1 MLPEDEAL
9 AARCQT
15 VGQALQ
21 TALTWVSDNGERI
34 GQASV
39 GLQRDLRK
47 SRLLAQS
54 LETAARRKMGVS
66 VFGPSQAGKSYLVSA
81 LARPGLKPLL
91 ANFAS
96 QPVDFIREINPE
108 GGRESTGLVTR
119 FTLDRSTEATPDYP
133 VELRL
138 LTQNDL
144 VKIIGNT
151 YYADCRHDDWPD
163 PEPDAI
169 LQRLAEL
176 APCARPNAIDPLRDD
191 DLYDLEDYFW
201 RSFRGAGRIKVLK
214 NTPFWSQAADLAP
227 RLPPTDR
234 ARLLAL
240 LWGDVE
246 PFTQLYLRLYHALK
260 SLDFA
265 PVARCPLTALIPRER
280 SIIDV
285 QMLRS
290 LGMDGGDRVTVLTGT
305 RPVELPRAEVTALT
319 AELKI
324 VLEHPPAGLDGAA
337 YGFFQ
342 HTDLLD
348 FPGARS
354 REQIRDLPEYLS
366 RPDALSG
373 FFLRGKV
380 AYLFE
385 RYCAEQELTAMLL
398 CIGPGNQE
406 VRGLPDLVNDWITAT
421 HGATAEARAGHP
433 ASLFL
438 MLTKFDMEFEQK
450 AGASEDPAQRWSIRL
465 SSSLL
470 DFFGKQHDWPR
481 CWDPQGGFRNV
492 FWLRNPHFKQKAIF
506 DYDGDRERQVRD
518 AEQAYVAS
526 LRAGFLHNPDVRRHF
541 ADPARAWDAAL
552 RLNDGGVSYLVEQ
565 LSPVCQPELKRRQV
579 TRRLGDLARAAA
591 GRLRSYYVSD
601 DLDAERAK
609 KRQLGKALARKL
621 VNCAA
626 NQRFGDFLWSLYVS
640 DESLYD
646 VYLQIERQPGAPL
659 VEQARP
665 ESELMGAQVNAAD
678 LLGLFSD
685 DEPDAPPPA
694 SEAFH
699 PPPRLMMDAAAR
711 YASEV
716 IAHWLDQL
724 RELSGESASQ
734 NYFSLTA
741 EEFSALVH
749 ELATGAERLDLRQ
762 RIAASVRDASHFHN
776 IHREKLAWKQ
786 AALAAALLNTY
797 ISSLGFDP
805 QGDSARRPM
814 ITVAGRQRPLFAPR
828 QPFTG
833 YPPLGPKPLPYDQDF
848 YADWLY
854 ALTLLIEGNVA
865 GAIATEADREQNR
878 RLGQALAALDTH
890 SPAERS

>member
-1 MLPEDEAL
+1 MLPEDQAL

-15 VGQALQ
+15 VGQALH
-21 TALTWVSDNGERI
+21 TALTWVNDNGERL
-34 GQASV
+34 GPASA

-54 LETAARRKMGVS
+54 LESAARRKMGVS

-81 LARPGLKPLL
+81 LARPGIQPLL
-91 ANFAS
+91 ANFAG

-119 FTLDRSTEATPDYP
+119 FTLDRSSVATPEYP

-138 LTQNDL
+138 LTQTDL

-176 APCARPNAIDPLRDD
+176 APRAQPHAVDPLTDD
-191 DLYDLEDYFW
+191 DIYDLEDYFW

-214 NTPFWSQAADLAP
+214 NSPFWNQAAELAP
-227 RLPPTDR
+227 RLPPADR
-234 ARLLAL
+234 ARLLGL

-246 PFTQLYLRLYHALK
+246 PFTQLYLRLYQALK

-265 PVARCPLTALIPRER
+265 PVARGPLTALIPRER

-285 QMLRS
+285 QMLRG
-290 LGMDGGDRVTVLTGT
+290 LGMDDGERVTVLAGT
-305 RPVELPRAEVTALT
+305 RPVPLLRAEVTALT

-337 YGFFQ
+337 YDFFQ

-354 REQIRDLPEYLS
+354 REQIKDLPESLR

-406 VRGLPDLVNDWITAT
+406 VRGLPDLVQDWIAAT
-421 HGATAEARAGHP
+421 HGATPEARTDHP
-433 ASLFL
+433 AALFL
-438 MLTKFDMEFEQK
+438 VLTKFDMEFEQK
-450 AGASEDPAQRWSIRL
+450 AGASDDPAQRWSIRL

-481 CWDPQGGFRNV
+481 CWDGRGGFRNT

-506 DYDGDRERQVRD
+506 DYDGDRERQVRE
-518 AEQAYVAS
+518 AEQAYIAG
-526 LRAGFLHNPDVRRHF
+526 LRTGFLNNPDVRNHF

-552 RLNDGGVSYLVEQ
+552 RLNDGGVGYLVEQ
-565 LSPVCQPELKRRQV
+565 LSPLCQPELKRRQV
-579 TRRLGDLARAAA
+579 ARRLDDLAQSAA

-609 KRQLGKALARKL
+609 KRQWGKTLARKL

-626 NQRFGDFLWSLYVS
+626 NQRFGELLWNLYVS

-646 VYLQIERQPGAPL
+646 VYFQIERQPDASQMETAHASP
-659 VEQARP
+659 
-665 ESELMGAQVNAAD
+665 ELMGAPVDAAD
-678 LLGLFSD
+678 LLSLFSD
-685 DEPDAPPPA
+685 DEEADADAPSPA
-694 SEAFH
+694 LES
-699 PPPRLMMDAAAR
+699 PRLLMDAADR
-711 YASEV
+711 YANQV
-716 IAHWLDQL
+716 IAHWLEQL
-724 RELSGESASQ
+724 RDLSNECAAQ
-734 NYFSLTA
+734 NYFGLAA

-749 ELATGAERLDLRQ
+749 ELASGAERFNVRQ
-762 RIAASVRDASHFHN
+762 RIAAGVRDASHFHN

-786 AALAAALLNTY
+786 AALAAALLNAYVST
-797 ISSLGFDP
+797 LGVDP
-805 QGDSARRPM
+805 QGDAARRPV
-814 ITVAGRQRPLFAPR
+814 ITVAGRSRPLFAPR
-828 QPFTG
+828 PAFTG
-833 YPPLGPKPLPYDQDF
+833 YPPLGAKPLPYDQDF

-865 GAIATEADREQNR
+865 GAITNEIEREQNR
-878 RLGQALAALDTH
+878 RLGQALAALDQ
-890 SPAERS
+890 RN

>member
-1 MLPEDEAL
+1 MLLEDEQL

-21 TALTWVSDNGERI
+21 TALTWVDDQRDRI
-34 GQASV
+34 GQASA
-39 GLQRDLRK
+39 GLHRDLRK
-47 SRLLAQS
+47 NLLLARS

-81 LARPGLKPLL
+81 LARPGIKPLI
-91 ANFAS
+91 ANFAGQS
-96 QPVDFIREINPE
+96 VDFIREINPE

-138 LTQNDL
+138 LTQSDL

-163 PEPDAI
+163 PEPEAI
-169 LQRLAEL
+169 IQRLAEL
-176 APCARPNAIDPLRDD
+176 AHHAQPTAVDPWCDD

-214 NTPFWSQAADLAP
+214 NTPFWNQAADLAP

-246 PFTQLYLRLYHALK
+246 AFTQLYLRLYHTLK

-265 PVARCPLTALIPRER
+265 PVARCPLTALTPREL

-285 QMLRS
+285 QMLRG
-290 LGMDGGDRVTVLTGT
+290 LGTDGGDRVTVLART
-305 RPVELPRAEVTALT
+305 RTVELPRAEVAALT
-319 AELKI
+319 AELQI

-337 YGFFQ
+337 YDFFA

-354 REQIRDLPEYLS
+354 REQIKDLPEYLN
-366 RPDALSG
+366 RPEALSG

-406 VRGLPDLVNDWITAT
+406 VRGLPDLVNDWIAAT
-421 HGATAEARAGHP
+421 HGATADARADHP
-433 ASLFL
+433 TSLFL
-438 MLTKFDMEFEQK
+438 VLTKFDMEFEQK
-450 AGASEDPAQRWSIRL
+450 AGASDDPAQRWSIRL
-465 SSSLL
+465 YSSLL

-481 CWDPQGGFRNV
+481 HWDPQGGFRHA
-492 FWLRNPHFKQKAIF
+492 FWLRNPNFKQKAIF

-518 AEQAYVAS
+518 AEQAYIAS
-526 LRAGFLHNPDVRRHF
+526 LRAGFLNNPDVRRHF
-541 ADPARAWDAAL
+541 ADPARAWDAAM
-552 RLNDGGVSYLVEQ
+552 RLNDGGVGYLVEQ
-565 LSPVCQPELKRRQV
+565 LDPMCQPELKRRQV
-579 TRRLGDLARAAA
+579 ARRLDELARVAA

-601 DLDAERAK
+601 DVDAERAR
-609 KRQLGKALARKL
+609 KRQLGKTLARKL

-626 NQRFGDFLWSLYVS
+626 SQRFGEFLWNLYVS

-646 VYLQIERQPGAPL
+646 VYFQIERQPDEP
-659 VEQARP
+659 QA
-665 ESELMGAQVNAAD
+665 ESAHSEPELMGAPVDTAD
-678 LLGLFSD
+678 LLGLFGD
-685 DEPDAPPPA
+685 DEPDEPTPA
-694 SEAFH
+694 SEPSR
-699 PPPRLMMDAAAR
+699 PPTRLMLDAADR

-724 RELSGESASQ
+724 RELSGENAAQS
-734 NYFSLTA
+734 YFGLAA

-749 ELATGAERLDLRQ
+749 ELATGAERLELCR
-762 RIAASVRDASHFHN
+762 RIAAGVRDASHFHN

-786 AALAAALLNTY
+786 AALAAALLNAY
-797 ISSLGFDP
+797 VSSLGFDP
-805 QGDSARRPM
+805 QSDSTRRPV

-828 QPFTG
+828 PPFTG

-865 GAIATEADREQNR
+865 GAVATAAGLEKNR
-878 RLGQALAALDTH
+878 RLDQALAALDNR
-890 SPAERS
+890 SQVER